1 MNGMSD
7 FEKWLADEIRGLR
20 TDIKETKQE
29 VQSNRNDVACLD
41 KKLAVQKVKSGLLG
55 TAGGAGVL
63 GIREIID
70 YIRASLGGS

>member
-20 TDIKETKQE
+20 KDIGKTREEIQN
-29 VQSNRNDVACLD
+29 NRDDVACLD

-70 YIRASLGGS
+70 YIRAWLGGS